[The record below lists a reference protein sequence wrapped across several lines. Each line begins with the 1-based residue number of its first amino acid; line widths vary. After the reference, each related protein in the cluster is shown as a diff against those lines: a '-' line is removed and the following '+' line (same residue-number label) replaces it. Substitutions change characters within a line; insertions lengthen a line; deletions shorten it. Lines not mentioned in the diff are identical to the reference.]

1 MELHSLPTLSLWSL
15 VHDALVVVGV
25 AVALL
30 IGFVFIN
37 FGLLLPGL
45 FTWLD
50 GHHRDAR
57 EEYLEFGPVAAPTI
71 SEPAPRRVEQA
82 QRPPAPH
89 RPVRSPI
96 WHRLSGGMAF
106 HLVPPRDAVKQ

>member
-1 MELHSLPTLSLWSL
+1 MERLFLPAVVLPTL
-15 VHDALVVVGV
+15 VHDVLVGV
-25 AVALL
+25 GVGVALL

-50 GHHRDAR
+50 GHHRNAR

-82 QRPPAPH
+82 QMLPDRH
-89 RPVRSPI
+89 RPLRAPI
-96 WHRLSGGMAF
+96 WHRLSSGRAL
-106 HLVPPRDAVKQ
+106 HLAASSHPVKQ

>member
-25 AVALL
+25 GAALL

-50 GHHRDAR
+50 EHHRSAR
-57 EEYLEFGPVAAPTI
+57 GEYLEFGPVAAPTI

-82 QRPPAPH
+82 QVPPDPPRPRRAH
-89 RPVRSPI
+89 I
-96 WHRLSGGMAF
+96 WHRLSSGMAI
-106 HLVPPRDAVKQ
+106 HLAPSSHTVKQ

>member
-15 VHDALVVVGV
+15 VHDALDVVGV
-25 AVALL
+25 AAALL

-50 GHHRDAR
+50 GHHRNAR
-57 EEYLEFGPVAAPTI
+57 GEYREFGPVATPTI
-71 SEPAPRRVEQA
+71 SEPAPRRVAQA
-82 QRPPAPH
+82 QMPPAPH
-89 RPVRSPI
+89 RPVRAHI

-106 HLVPPRDAVKQ
+106 HLAPPSDAVKQ